1 MDLAILYFF
10 NVTMATPILDI
21 FFVNICDFD
30 IWRWPLALVGIA
42 LLWKGGPGGRRV
54 VASAVIAALIIDPS
68 VYRLLKPLFGRLRPC
83 HEPLLDWIRAID
95 GCGGRYGFPSS
106 HAANAFGVTVV
117 FSAFYRTAKYYFIP
131 LAILISAG
139 RVFTSAFI
147 TRPTWPREPFS
158 ASEWRS
164 GSFTSLPDFAVLTC
178 KGIFIGI
185 RERDPKETS
194 FGA

>member
-139 RVFTSAFI
+139 RVYLGVHYPSDVAAGAVFGVGVAI
-147 TRPTWPREPFS
+147 GVIYLLTRFRRFNLQRYFYWN
-158 ASEWRS
+158 
-164 GSFTSLPDFAVLTC
+164 
-178 KGIFIGI
+178 KGTG
-185 RERDPKETS
+185 P
-194 FGA
+194 